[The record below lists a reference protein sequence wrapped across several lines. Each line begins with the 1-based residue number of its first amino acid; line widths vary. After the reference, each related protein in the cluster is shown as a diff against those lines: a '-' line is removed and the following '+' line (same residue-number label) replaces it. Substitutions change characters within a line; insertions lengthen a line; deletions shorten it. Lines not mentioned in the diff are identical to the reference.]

1 MVHLMK
7 MLQNRFLQNML
18 GLETLDKYSILLTK
32 LEEKKKL
39 AIAFSGGIDSTLLA
53 YAAKQVGIDTLLITV
68 TSPLFS
74 SYDKKM
80 AIEIAHELGIRHVLI
95 PHDLDPH
102 VSRNEPLRCYHCKG
116 DEARLWKNVAEQH
129 GYSFVADGSNFD
141 DIQDERRPGV
151 KACSELG
158 IWHPLADVNITKMD
172 VRNIAKNLG
181 ITIWNR
187 PSNACLA
194 SRIRFGEGI
203 TIRKLEMIE
212 KAEDFIRKISP
223 QLRVRLHQNIAR
235 IEVPICFLDNILS
248 KREEIVEYFKKI
260 GFVYIT
266 LDLDGYRSG
275 SMHEENISVIGETD
289 ESI

>member
-1 MVHLMK
+1 

-102 VSRNEPLRCYHCKG
+102 VSRNEPLRCYHCKK
-116 DEARLWKNVAEQH
+116 DEAETWKKTAAQQ
-129 GYSFVADGSNFD
+129 GYSIVADGCNID
-141 DIQDERRPGV
+141 DVQDEHRPGV
-151 KACSELG
+151 LACNEQG
-158 IWHPLADVNITKMD
+158 IWHPLAEANITKMEIRD
-172 VRNIAKNLG
+172 IARIIG
-181 ITIWNR
+181 IPIWDR

-194 SRIRFGEGI
+194 SRIQFGEEI
-203 TIRKLEMIE
+203 TIQKLQMVET
-212 KAEDFIRKISP
+212 AEDFLRKISP
-223 QLRVRLHQNIAR
+223 QVRVRLHRNIAR
-235 IEVPICFLDNILS
+235 IEVPVSHLKDILNM
-248 KREEIVEYFKKI
+248 REKIISFMDKI
-260 GFVYIT
+260 GFVYIA
-266 LDLDGYRSG
+266 LDLGGYRSG
-275 SMHEENISVIGETD
+275 SMHEDMTNKDVQSCLLRVLLRL
-289 ESI
+289 